1 MNIDLDIFLDVV
13 NLIDV
18 VHNNEEENIY
28 RRQRDMTVQSIVKFD
43 VIIYLNIKDECLKFP
58 KINCGI

>member
-1 MNIDLDIFLDVV
+1 MNTLKIDLDIFLDVV

-28 RRQRDMTVQSIVKFD
+28 RHRRDSA
-43 VIIYLNIKDECLKFP
+43 IYCKIWGNNLLKY
-58 KINCGI
+58 

>member
-1 MNIDLDIFLDVV
+1 MSTFIWGKLNTLKIDLDIFLDVV

-28 RRQRDMTVQSIVKFD
+28 RRRRDSA
-43 VIIYLNIKDECLKFP
+43 IYCKIWGNNLLKY
-58 KINCGI
+58 

>member
-1 MNIDLDIFLDVV
+1 MDLDIFLDVV

-28 RRQRDMTVQSIVKFD
+28 RRRRDSA
-43 VIIYLNIKDECLKFP
+43 IYCKIWGNNLLKY
-58 KINCGI
+58 